1 MTVNGK
7 VRVYIIDDH
16 QMLIDGIK
24 ALLSHSK
31 KYEIIGEE
39 TNAIKAFD
47 KIQQLKPDLVIT
59 DISMPNLNGIELTKI
74 IRVNNPVVKIC
85 ALSMHMEKDII
96 AQILRNGANGYVL
109 KNTGKHE
116 LIEALDKIMDGQI
129 FISNNISIDLLF
141 GDNHANQAGLNQSYS
156 KLSERELE
164 ILKLI
169 SQEMS
174 NLQIANV
181 LFISE
186 RTVESHRKNIFR
198 KTNTK
203 SAVGLIKFAI
213 EHQLI

>member
-39 TNAIKAFD
+39 TDAIRAID
-47 KIQQLKPDLVIT
+47 KIQLLKPDLIIT

-74 IRVNNPVVKIC
+74 IRENNSVVKIC
-85 ALSMHMEKDII
+85 ALSMHMEKEII

-116 LIEALDKIMDGQI
+116 LIEALDKIMEGQI

-141 GDNHANQAGLNQSYS
+141 GDNANQAVLNQSYS
-156 KLSERELE
+156 KLTERELE

-186 RTVESHRKNIFR
+186 RTVESHRKNILR

>member
-1 MTVNGK
+1 MSSNN
-7 VRVYIIDDH
+7 RVGVYVIDDH

-24 ALLSHSK
+24 ALLTHSK
-31 KYEIIGEE
+31 KYEIVGEE
-39 TNAIKAFD
+39 TDATRAFD
-47 KIQQLKPDLVIT
+47 KIQELKPDLVIT
-59 DISMPNLNGIELTKI
+59 DISMPNLNGIELTKL
-74 IRVNNPVVKIC
+74 IRQSNTTTKIC

-116 LIEALDKIMDGQI
+116 LIEALDKIMDGHI

-141 GDNHANQAGLNQSYS
+141 GDSNVNHSSLNNSYS
-156 KLSERELE
+156 KLTERELE

-174 NLQIANV
+174 NLEIANS

-203 SAVGLIKFAI
+203 SVVGLIKFAI